1 MESQKQSKQVKA
13 DRSARA
19 AEAAL
24 KLIDKHGLDRLT
36 IAQVARLAK
45 ISRPWIY
52 KYIGP
57 SQNEL
62 IEFAV
67 DHFGRIL
74 SALDQRMNPKTPQE
88 WIVATRFGTVNLL
101 DMAAERPWLVT
112 LYFRYRGTQTV
123 PGRRIDQ
130 VETHYLRVFSNEIQT
145 ALGFGTK
152 YSLFLASSILAV
164 RMGLAHNWVTSP
176 SSTPAQKE
184 KLLELVEAILMRMVA

>member
-1 MESQKQSKQVKA
+1 MDSIRQSKQEKA
-13 DRSARA
+13 ERSARA

-24 KLIDKHGLDRLT
+24 KLIEKHGLERLT

-74 SALDQRMNPKTPQE
+74 SAMDERLNPKNPQE
-88 WIVATRFGTVNLL
+88 WIAATRFGTVNLL

-123 PGRRIDQ
+123 PGKRIDQ
-130 VETHYLRVFSNEIQT
+130 VEGQYLRIFATEIQT
-145 ALGFGTK
+145 ALGFGAK
-152 YSLFLASSILAV
+152 YSHFLASSILAV
-164 RMGLAHNWVTSP
+164 RMGLAHQWVTSS
-176 SSTPAQKE
+176 SSTPATKA
-184 KLLELVEAILMRMVA
+184 KLLELVEAILIRMVA